1 MGAKRHAFT
10 LVELLVVIAII
21 GTLIG
26 LLLPAIQAA
35 RAAAARS
42 QCANNVKQ
50 IGFALLNHHDV
61 RRSFPAGYVSNLPYS
76 DGATDTTPGWG
87 WAAYTLPYMEEM
99 PLYKTINFNLP
110 AEHPVNA
117 KAIATRVVPL
127 ICPMDLAPDAPFALP
142 DAFGNTLAMAAP
154 ASYSACCGGDES
166 DVEGVI
172 GMGIFYRNS
181 RTRIA
186 EISDGTSKTI
196 LVGEHAWAQANGI
209 WAGAINNAVCRRGPQ
224 NTCPGS
230 PNGSSPAPCLIIA
243 HSHLNIAVSDTDG
256 GLDDFSS
263 QHVAGSN
270 FVFADGSVHFLRDI
284 PGDEPDGYTPDSLI
298 FQALG
303 TRAGGEPI
311 PGDWTN

>member
-1 MGAKRHAFT
+1 MTRRNAFT
-10 LVELLVVIAII
+10 LVELLVVVAII
-21 GTLIG
+21 GILIG

-42 QCANNVKQ
+42 ACANNLKQ
-50 IGFALLNHHDV
+50 IGVALLNHHDV
-61 RRSFPAGYVSNLPYS
+61 RRCFPSGYQSKLPFV

-87 WAAYTLPYMEEM
+87 WAAYTLPYLEENA
-99 PLYKTINFNLP
+99 LYKTINLNVP
-110 AEHPVNA
+110 PENPVNA
-117 KAIATRVVPL
+117 KAIAARVAPL
-127 ICPMDLAPDAPFALP
+127 ICSSDLTPDTAFAVK
-142 DAFGNTLAMAAP
+142 DAFGSTLATAAP

-166 DVEGVI
+166 DVADSNGK
-172 GMGIFYRNS
+172 GIFYRNS

-196 LVGEHAWAQANGI
+196 LAGEHAWAQASGI

-224 NTCPGS
+224 NVCPGS
-230 PNGSSPAPCLIIA
+230 PNASGSAPCLVIA
-243 HSHLNIAVSDTDG
+243 HSHLNIAMSDTDG

-263 QHVAGSN
+263 QHVVGSN

-284 PGDEPDGYTPDSLI
+284 PGDLPDGYTPDSVI

-303 TRAGGEPI
+303 TRAGDEPI
-311 PGDWTN
+311 PGEWTN